1 MWGEIMIDFAYYTS
15 EYRGQDA
22 DEASFPT
29 FLAHARRI
37 IDAMCRWQITDDN
50 LSTYPAIIQNMYCNA
65 VCAQIDWLAL
75 NGLESLNSS
84 SDSGFTVGKVTVH
97 GNYYNQKSGKMSNS
111 ISPLAMMF
119 LEQSGLLNPSV
130 PVVGCSVC

>member
-1 MWGEIMIDFAYYTS
+1 MCVIDFAYYTE

-22 DEASFPT
+22 DEASFPV

-37 IDAMCRWQITDDN
+37 IDAMCRWQITDTN
-50 LSTYPAIIQNMYCNA
+50 LSSFPAIVQNMYQNA

-75 NGLESLNSS
+75 NGLESLNGS
-84 SDSGFTVGKVTVH
+84 SDGGFTVGKVTVH
-97 GNYYNQKSGKMSNS
+97 SNYYSQRSGRMSNS
-111 ISPLAMMF
+111 ISPLAMMY

-130 PVVGCSVC
+130 PVVGCSV

>member
-1 MWGEIMIDFAYYTS
+1 MCVIDFAYYTE

-22 DEASFPT
+22 DEASFPV

-37 IDAMCRWQITDDN
+37 IDAMCRWQITDTN
-50 LSTYPAIIQNMYCNA
+50 LSSFPAIVQNMYQNA

-75 NGLESLNSS
+75 NGLESLNGS
-84 SDSGFTVGKVTVH
+84 SDGGFTVGKVTVH
-97 GNYYNQKSGKMSNS
+97 SNYYSQKAGKMSNS
-111 ISPLAMMF
+111 ISPLAMMY